1 MIIDTHV
8 HIGKILNFDMPED
21 AVIASMEQYNID
33 FSLVSNGEAAE
44 FDHQQNPIPKELQFS
59 QLDCFEKTLKFAR
72 KYPAKIGVMPWVK
85 VASERPD
92 EVFEQL
98 LKENL
103 NSVFGIKI
111 HPFHS
116 KTPFDSEKVES
127 YIKLAQTYNL
137 PVVTHTG
144 GSDDA
149 SPKRVYHMALN
160 YPDVNFVLVHMGLGT
175 DNEEAI
181 RLISQLPNLYGD
193 TTWVPIESTVKLIK
207 LCGSKKIV
215 FGSDNPIDGKDTYYC
230 NKTGER
236 SMYQQYF
243 NELKNLLSEEDY
255 ENLMYRNAIK
265 LFHLD
270 KIVK

>member
-21 AVIASMEQYNID
+21 AVIASMEQYHID

-44 FDHQQNPIPKELQFS
+44 FDHQQNPIPKEFQFS
-59 QLDCFEKTLKFAR
+59 QLGCFIKTLKFAR
-72 KYPAKIGVMPWVK
+72 KYPDKIGVMPWVK
-85 VASERPD
+85 VASEQPD
-92 EVFEQL
+92 TAFEQV

-103 NSVFGIKI
+103 DIVFGIKI

-116 KTPFDSEKVES
+116 RTPFDSEKVKP
-127 YIKLAQTYNL
+127 YIELAQRYHL

-144 GSDDA
+144 DSNDD

-175 DNEEAI
+175 NNEEAI
-181 RLISQLPNLYGD
+181 QLISQLPNLYGD
-193 TTWVPIESTVKLIK
+193 TTWVPIESTIKLIK
-207 LCGSKKIV
+207 LCGSNKIL

-230 NKTGER
+230 NKAGER
-236 SMYQQYF
+236 SLYQQYF
-243 NELKNLLSEEDY
+243 NELKNLIPEEDY
-255 ENLMYRNAIK
+255 KNLMYKNAIK
-265 LFHLD
+265 LFHLE
-270 KIVK
+270 KIIK